1 MNTRTFSISFSIA
14 GLLMLASANA
24 HAAGGYG
31 WIGDVVGM
39 GMGTPASGQPLG
51 GTASEALRRNAK
63 LSGKVAQLL
72 PAGTDLQ
79 SAASGFWNLRQF
91 VAAAHVTNN
100 LGVSFAD
107 LKQRIMAGQS
117 LGEAVHALRPDTDA
131 QVEAR
136 KARASAEDDLA
147 KG

>member
-1 MNTRTFSISFSIA
+1 MNARTLSISLSIA
-14 GLLMLASANA
+14 GLLMLANANA
-24 HAAGGYG
+24 HAGGYG
-31 WIGDVVGM
+31 WVGDVMGM
-39 GMGTPASGQPLG
+39 GMGTSASGQPLG

-79 SAASGFWNLRQF
+79 SASSGSWNVRQF

-100 LGVSFAD
+100 LGVPFD
-107 LKQRIMAGQS
+107 GLKQRIMGGQT

-136 KARASAEDDLA
+136 KARASAEDDIRRT
-147 KG
+147 